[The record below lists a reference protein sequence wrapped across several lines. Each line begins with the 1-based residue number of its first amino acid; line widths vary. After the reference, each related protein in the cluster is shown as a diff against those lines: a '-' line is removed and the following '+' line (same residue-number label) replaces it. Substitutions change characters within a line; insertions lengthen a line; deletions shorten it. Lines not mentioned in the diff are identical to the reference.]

1 MDALSF
7 TKKCLPQVK
16 VVALALFVTACASSP
31 PPDDQ
36 GHADQRGVGKGSDVG
51 KNCVQSGNL
60 LADVNFTE
68 SSDWIYTQHAGE
80 TSFRVTGDESVLEIT
95 RIAGEPWVI
104 YQQKV
109 DLPPGNAGVLL
120 FSADLRGAIE
130 TEPPIHGFEHVAGLY
145 LQSGNRADLASIAD
159 HQPNKGDWDWQR
171 ISVRVPRIFGSTY
184 AWAGFVHQGG
194 GGSLWARNPSLV
206 LMECA
211 ESG

>member
-1 MDALSF
+1 MNGLSF

-16 VVALALFVTACASSP
+16 GIALALSVTACASSP
-31 PPDDQ
+31 PPDDRS
-36 GHADQRGVGKGSDVG
+36 HAGQRDVVNVSDTG
-51 KNCVQSGNL
+51 TDCVQSGNL

-68 SSDWIYTQHAGE
+68 SSDWIYMQHAGE
-80 TSFRVTGDESVLEIT
+80 TSFEVTGDESVLEIT
-95 RIAGEPWVI
+95 RIAGEPWMI

-109 DLPPGNAGVLL
+109 NLPPGNAGVLL

-130 TEPPIHGFEHVAGLY
+130 SEPPIHGFEHIAGLY
-145 LQSGNRADLASIAD
+145 LQSGNRADLASSAD
-159 HQPNKGDWDWQR
+159 HQPNKGSWDWQR
-171 ISVRVPRIFGSTY
+171 VSVRVPRTFASTY
-184 AWAGFVHQGG
+184 AWAGFVHQA